1 LAQLWRDY
9 AEVIGAVFGFAGG
22 TMQ

>member
-9 AEVIGAVFGFAGG
+9 AEVIGAVFGFSDV

>member
-9 AEVIGAVFGFAGG
+9 AEAIGAVFGFSDV